1 MAPPFKRTRVEDVED
16 EEDMSSPPEH
26 YIQDFLWE
34 AGDLIIEQGVL
45 PPFFEQ
51 LRHERFDKNE
61 EMWAPFSSR
70 DEWELVQWLLRSGIS
85 QKEIDTFLKLESIKN
100 NINPSFENKRKLFQ
114 TIDRL
119 PTGPSWSCK
128 VFEIRGDLLDEK
140 GNPHIEEVEL
150 WKRDPVE
157 CVKELIGDARF
168 CEHLWYAPEHVY
180 TNDTGSSQVYSEM
193 AMADWWWNLQK
204 LLPKGVTIAPIIL
217 ASDKTQLSHFS
228 NDKLAWLVYLTIG
241 NIDKDIRRKPSK
253 HATVLIG
260 YLPVSKLECFS
271 KKHCVVE
278 SYQLFHTFEAGKA
291 GVEMLCA
298 DGQTRLIYPILAAYV
313 ADYPEQCLVACC
325 MENRCPICK
334 SKSEEL
340 GEPLCSPLQDQKE
353 TMDILKQASEG
364 LDPPEFMDWGLH
376 LVNPFWVGLLHCNIF
391 QCFTPDILHQLHK
404 GVFKDHVVKWATAAV
419 EAMTCHPSLHH
430 FKKGISLISQWM
442 GNEYKSMERVFL
454 SVIMGAADESVTK
467 SVRAILDFIYFS
479 HYEEHT
485 TESLKKLEDS
495 WLTFH
500 EEKAVFVKLGIRSHF
515 NIPKIHAM
523 SHYVS
528 MICNYGSAGGYN
540 TEASEHLHI
549 DYAKIAYNTSNKKDY
564 IRQMTTWMRQR
575 EAVEKFQR
583 FLQYAVDEYC
593 EAEEQADEE
602 DEEDN
607 MDVDGNVDVHGN
619 GDHESIIS
627 HHNNH
632 NPNPSVNCIATLS
645 QLPNLNQFEYG
656 ESMYSIPKGPAY
668 TNVSI
673 DTLTSKFGAS
683 EFLYAMEAF
692 LHNNKLLQANYWD
705 AVPATYS
712 VYKWIR
718 ILIPPTPEVTQFTI
732 LDPVHAT
739 LAEPALLARKNYPCY
754 NWSSDPLAGL
764 HLGTFH
770 HPLAYVEWFTP
781 LCKVDSQS
789 GMFQIQYSAQN
800 RCPNASI
807 IPVTYLARSC
817 HLTPCSGDNILDTC
831 KAFNLN
837 LYLRHIDFVLLRDKC
852 ITD

>member
-1 MAPPFKRTRVEDVED
+1 MAPPSKRTRVEDVED

-26 YIQDFLWE
+26 YIQDFPWG
-34 AGDLIIEQGVL
+34 AGDPIIERGVL
-45 PPFFEQ
+45 LLFFEQ
-51 LRHERFDKNE
+51 LRCERFDKNE

-70 DEWELVQWLLRSGIS
+70 DEWELAWWLLRSGIS

-100 NINPSFENKRKLFQ
+100 NVNPSFENKRKLFQ

-119 PTGPSWSCK
+119 PTGPSWSCE

-140 GNPHIEEVEL
+140 GNPRVEE
-150 WKRDPVE
+150 
-157 CVKELIGDARF
+157 ELIGDAQFR
-168 CEHLWYAPEHVY
+168 EHLWYAPKRVY
-180 TNDTGSSQVYSEM
+180 TDDTGSSWVYSEM
-193 AMADWWWNLQK
+193 ATADWWWNLQK
-204 LLPKGVTIAPIIL
+204 LLPKGVTVAPIIL
-217 ASDKTQLSHFS
+217 ASDKTQLSRFS
-228 NDKLAWLVYLTIG
+228 SDKSAWPLLV
-241 NIDKDIRRKPSK
+241 
-253 HATVLIG
+253 
-260 YLPVSKLECFS
+260 
-271 KKHCVVE
+271 
-278 SYQLFHTFEAGKA
+278 EAGKA
-291 GVEMLCA
+291 GIEMLCA
-298 DGQTRLIYPILAAYV
+298 DGQTRLVYPILAAYV

-325 MENRCPICK
+325 MENWY
-334 SKSEEL
+334 
-340 GEPLCSPLQDQKE
+340 QKE

-364 LDPPEFMDWGLH
+364 LDPPEFMDWGLCP
-376 LVNPFWVGLLHCNIF
+376 VNPFWVSLPHCNIF

-419 EAMTCHPSLHH
+419 EVDGPEQSRDSLQKAEVDHRFQAMTCHPSLCH
-430 FKKGISLISQWM
+430 FKKGISLILQWM
-442 GNEYKSMERVFL
+442 GNEYKSMEWVFL

-495 WLTFH
+495 WFTFH
-500 EEKAVFVKLGIRSHF
+500 EEKAVFVELGIRGHF

-540 TEASEHLHI
+540 TEASERLHI
-549 DYAKIAYNTSNKKDY
+549 DYVKIAYNASNKKDY
-564 IRQMTTWMRQR
+564 IRQMTTWMRRR

-607 MDVDGNVDVHGN
+607 VDVDGNVDVHGN
-619 GDHESIIS
+619 SD
-627 HHNNH
+627 
-632 NPNPSVNCIATLS
+632 
-645 QLPNLNQFEYG
+645 Q
-656 ESMYSIPKGPAY
+656 SMYSIPKGPVY

-692 LHNNKLLQANYWD
+692 LRNNKLLQADYWD

-712 VYKWIR
+712 VYKQIH
-718 ILIPPTPEVTQFTI
+718 ILILPTPEVTQFTI
-732 LDPVHAT
+732 LDPVRAT
-739 LAEPALLARKNYPCY
+739 LAEPACGHKKAMPSRFDTVLARKSLPENKGVSLGLLGPK
-754 NWSSDPLAGL
+754 GL
-764 HLGTFH
+764 HVARVHVIFDLPLQLGTFH

-781 LCKVDSQS
+781 LRKVDGQS
-789 GMFQIQYSAQN
+789 GMFQIQYSAWN
-800 RCPNASI
+800 GCPNASI
-807 IPVTYLARSC
+807 IPVTYLACSC
-817 HLTPCSGDNILDTC
+817 HLTPCSGQVLDPHYTSDNILDTC

-837 LYLRHIDFVLLRDKC
+837 SYLHHIDFVLLCDKC
-852 ITD
+852 IID